1 MEFQLLL
8 LQVLM
13 TIFQQIKEINDDYVK
28 EVDAMLEAKNKELL
42 QGK

>member
-1 MEFQLLL
+1 
-8 LQVLM
+8 M